1 MPGILISYPR
11 FKKRW
16 CEAMKSKIVW
26 AKPSEA
32 LIKMLLIVAF
42 SIVFGGFYYAETYL
56 LSALLNF

>member
-1 MPGILISYPR
+1 
-11 FKKRW
+11 
-16 CEAMKSKIVW
+16 MKSKIVW